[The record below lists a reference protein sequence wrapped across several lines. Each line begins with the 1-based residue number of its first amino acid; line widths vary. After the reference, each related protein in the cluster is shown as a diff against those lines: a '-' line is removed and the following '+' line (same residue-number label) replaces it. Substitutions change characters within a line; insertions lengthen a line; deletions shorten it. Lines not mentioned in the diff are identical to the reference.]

1 MAEVSILGIEAELD
15 DQFEITALELIDFE
29 ADEVT
34 EIVEI
39 DASQEAGDLAQPARV
54 SFMSSL
60 FRNL

>member
-1 MAEVSILGIEAELD
+1 MPELSILGTEAELD

-39 DASQEAGDLAQPARV
+39 DASQESIAQPARV